1 MELGSGPPPIAAILN
16 SVSEGRQDFSAS
28 AASLGRVALNS
39 AATGRL
45 KKGDRD
51 WFAVSLEAGQSYRF
65 QLTSVG
71 KRTSPELIL
80 RNAAGVEV
88 ARSTVSA
95 GGRCRFSFDSTS
107 SDIFYL
113 DAGNGRR
120 AKSSYE
126 ISAAFEDPRTRD
138 LLTGLLDDGIRDR
151 VDISLNDNRLSKSEL
166 REILAS
172 AGDDGGVAANE
183 LSDLRSLGAV
193 LSRYLDPNQ
202 SAYLS
207 DIYSNVVESNPA
219 NSWWSGGGSSRT
231 ALGDLQAGSSTLTL
245 ERLLAKWFDGADLP
259 VNVVGTDTRFGYA
272 RATGSL
278 FVDDVALADVNQGQA
293 VTCYLLAAAQLVAES
308 MPNLINAMFRD
319 NGDGTYGVRFYAS
332 DQSSF
337 WVTVNSS
344 LPINGSGQLLL
355 AGNTT
360 KNPAGEL
367 WVSLLEKA
375 YAQANETGWL
385 GRDLAI
391 NSYQAVE
398 GGGFDALSHLTGG
411 SLTAYSAYY
420 SAASGIWAGTTSS
433 WTLAETAAQD
443 ALSRGQSL
451 WLASYGS
458 STGSNGLANLVTHH
472 AFTISSY
479 NSVTGRYLLH
489 NAWGASGGG
498 SWNSSFEVTWTDLFN
513 ARAIVAWV

>member
-1 MELGSGPPPIAAILN
+1 MEPGSGPSPVAAILN

-51 WFAVSLEAGQSYRF
+51 WFAVSLEAGQNYRF
-65 QLTSVG
+65 QLKSFG

-80 RNAAGVEV
+80 RNAAGDEV
-88 ARSTVSA
+88 ARSNGSA
-95 GGRCRFSFDSTS
+95 DGRCRFSFESTS
-107 SDIFYL
+107 SEIFYL

-120 AKSSYE
+120 GKSSYE

-151 VDISLNDNRLSKSEL
+151 VDISLSDNRLSKSEL

-259 VNVVGTDTRFGYA
+259 VNVVGSNTRFSYA
-272 RATGSL
+272 SATGSL
-278 FVDDVALADVNQGQA
+278 FVDGVALVDVNQGQA
-293 VTCYLLAAAQLVAES
+293 VTTCYLLAAAQLVAQS

-319 NGDGTYGVRFYAS
+319 NGDGTYGVHFYAS

-355 AGNTT
+355 AGNAN

-398 GGGFDALSHLTGG
+398 GGGFEALNHLTGG
-411 SLTAYSAYY
+411 SPTAYSAYF
-420 SAASGIWAGTTSS
+420 AAEPGRNWSGGWQ
-433 WTLAETAAQD
+433 LAETAAQE

-479 NSVTGRYLLH
+479 NSNTGRYLLH
-489 NAWGASGGG
+489 NPWGTSGG
-498 SWNSSFEVTWTDLFN
+498 SWNSSFEVTWGDLFS